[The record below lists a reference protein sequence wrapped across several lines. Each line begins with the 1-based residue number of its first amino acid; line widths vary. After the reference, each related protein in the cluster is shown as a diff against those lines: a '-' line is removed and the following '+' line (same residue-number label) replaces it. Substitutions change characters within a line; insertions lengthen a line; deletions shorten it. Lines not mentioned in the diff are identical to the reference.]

1 MRRMFLLDL
10 LNLFFIATGYMLMI
24 TLILFS
30 FDFLQI
36 QTTGSVFLE
45 SLSAITI
52 FQSYFQWIIHFVF
65 NHLFPIISVQSI
77 WTLSK
82 RKVNIIAIQ
91 SFKAQF
97 YIITVK

>member
-52 FQSYFQWIIHFVF
+52 FQFFSNSIF
-65 NHLFPIISVQSI
+65 NGLFTLFLIISF
-77 WTLSK
+77 LL
-82 RKVNIIAIQ
+82 
-91 SFKAQF
+91 FLYKAFELYQ
-97 YIITVK
+97 KEK

>member
-52 FQSYFQWIIHFVF
+52 FQFFSNPIF
-65 NHLFPIISVQSI
+65 NGLFTLFLIISS
-77 WTLSK
+77 LL
-82 RKVNIIAIQ
+82 
-91 SFKAQF
+91 FLYKAFELYQ
-97 YIITVK
+97 KEK